1 LAAQLRAE
9 FFGKFFL
16 VVFDDDLDEEVGS
29 HGLPFYTKYVPC
41 AICKTAK
48 TKRFCPG
55 LNEQIC
61 TACCGAGRE
70 ETIDCPL
77 TCEYLAEAHLHEKK
91 PPSDP
96 EATPGK
102 DVPIDDDFLRA
113 NEFLIVLVGSAM
125 FDAVRPH
132 TSATDTD
139 AVDALDSLARTWR
152 TLVAGIY
159 YETKP
164 VNPVAMDIFDG
175 VKAGVENIRNRMKEA
190 GTTQSLPD
198 AVVLGV
204 LVFLQRVAFGLNN
217 GRSKCKAFLVFLS
230 QFYVDTRDDEEEA
243 SGLAVDDAP
252 RVVL

>member
-1 LAAQLRAE
+1 M
-9 FFGKFFL
+9 
-16 VVFDDDLDEEVGS
+16 
-29 HGLPFYTKYVPC
+29 PC
-41 AICKTAK
+41 ALCKTAK
-48 TKRFCPG
+48 AKRFCPA
-55 LNEQIC
+55 LNEEIC

-70 ETIDCPL
+70 ETIDCAL

-96 EATPGK
+96 EAMPGK
-102 DVPIDDDFLRA
+102 DVPLDDDFLHT
-113 NEFLIVLVGSAM
+113 NEFLIVILGSALYE
-125 FDAVRPH
+125 AVRPYPG
-132 TSATDTD
+132 ATDAD
-139 AVDALDSLARTWR
+139 AADALDSLARTWR

-164 VNPVAMDIFDG
+164 VNPVALDMFDA
-175 VKAGVENIRNRMKEA
+175 VKARVENLRTRMKEA

-217 GRSKCKAFLVFLS
+217 GRSRCKAFLVFLS
-230 QFYVDTRDDEEEA
+230 QFYVDTSKDEEETEDVIA
-243 SGLAVDDAP
+243 DDAS